1 MQGRRSLLLSSIA
14 IAFSI
19 SLPADQP
26 IVAQNP
32 IHDLDV
38 YIRQV
43 MRDWEAP
50 GIAVAVVKDDTIV
63 YLKGFGIREI
73 GESDPVDE
81 HTVFSIASTSKAF
94 TAAALG
100 MLVDDGRLRWDD
112 RVTDHLIGFEVA
124 DPWVTRELTVRDLLS
139 HRSGLPR
146 GDRLWY
152 GSLLEREEVLER
164 VRLLQ
169 PASSFRSRYGYQNIM
184 FTAAGE
190 VVPAVTDTSWGDFLE
205 ARIFGPLGM
214 RSTSTTLAEVEAHDN
229 VATPHGKPGR
239 DLTAIAWRDWDNLG
253 GAGAINS
260 SAADMAQWMR
270 MQLGGG
276 VYDGR
281 RFLSERVIREMRSPQ
296 TIVPLSRSDRKF
308 FPETHFASYGLGWR
322 LNDYRGRLVARHG
335 GALDG
340 FRTHIALLPEEN
352 LGVVALTNVNESS
365 VPQAIVWHVI
375 DQYLGPQEKDWNQ
388 LYLAEAEKAQAR
400 TDSLWTVRESERLL
414 GTTPTHALAEFA
426 GVYEHEIYGQVT
438 ITLEEE
444 RLIITTGSYYTG
456 DLEHWHLNTFRVG
469 WRDLYLGQ
477 DYLGFMLDRM
487 GRIAAV
493 DVEGFGRFD
502 RQEDPDP
509 PTGG

>member
-1 MQGRRSLLLSSIA
+1 MKDRRFVVPIYLMTVLAVL
-14 IAFSI
+14 FLVPI
-19 SLPADQP
+19 SAEAQDP
-26 IVAQNP
+26 IS
-32 IHDLDV
+32 DLDT

-43 MRDWEAP
+43 MQDWEAP
-50 GIAVAVVKDDTIV
+50 GIAVAVVKDDRIV
-63 YLKGFGIREI
+63 YLKGFGVREI
-73 GESDPVDE
+73 GGDVPVDE

-112 RVTDHLIGFEVA
+112 RVTDHLIGFELA

-146 GDRLWY
+146 GDQLWY
-152 GSLLEREEVLER
+152 GSPFTREEVLER

-184 FTAAGE
+184 FATAGE
-190 VVPAVTDTSWGDFLE
+190 IVPAVTDTSWGDFLE

-239 DLTAIAWRDWDNLG
+239 DLTAISWRDWENLG

-270 MQLGGG
+270 MQLGNG
-276 VYDGR
+276 VHDGQR
-281 RFLSERVIREMRSPQ
+281 LLSERIIREMRSPQ
-296 TIVPLSRSDRKF
+296 TIVPRGRSDREF
-308 FPETHFASYGLGWR
+308 FPETHFALYGLGWR

-352 LGVVALTNVNESS
+352 LGVVAFTNVNESS

-375 DQYLGPQEKDWNQ
+375 DQYLGPREKDWNQ

-400 TDSLWTVRESERLL
+400 TDSLWTVRESERLMD
-414 GTTPTHALAEFA
+414 TTPTHTLAEFA
-426 GVYEHEIYGQVT
+426 GTYEHELYGQVT

-444 RLIITTGSYYTG
+444 RLVITAGPFYTG
-456 DLEHWHLNTFRVG
+456 DLMHWHLNTFRVG
-469 WRDLYLGQ
+469 WRDIYLGQ
-477 DYLGFMLDRM
+477 DYLGFILDRM

-502 RQEDPDP
+502 RVEDPDP

>member
-1 MQGRRSLLLSSIA
+1 MRNGRITIMLQLVVA
-14 IAFSI
+14 I
-19 SLPADQP
+19 P
-26 IVAQNP
+26 IVLFSAQQVRAQDP
-32 IHDLDV
+32 ISDLDT

-43 MRDWEAP
+43 MQDWEAP
-50 GIAVAVVKDDTIV
+50 GVAVAVVKDDRIV
-63 YLKGFGIREI
+63 YLRGFGVREI
-73 GESDPVDE
+73 GIDVPVDE

-94 TAAALG
+94 TTAALG
-100 MLVDDGRLRWDD
+100 LLVDEGRLQWDD
-112 RVTDHLIGFEVA
+112 HVTDHLVGFELA

-146 GDRLWY
+146 GDQLWY
-152 GSLLEREEVLER
+152 GSPFSREEVLER
-164 VRLLQ
+164 VRLLE

-184 FTAAGE
+184 FTTAGE
-190 VVPAVTDTSWGDFLE
+190 IIPAVTDTSWGDFLE

-214 RSTSTTLAEVEAHDN
+214 RSSSTTLAEVEAHDN

-239 DLTAIAWRDWDNLG
+239 DLTAISWRDWDNLG

-270 MQLGGG
+270 LQLGNGE
-276 VYDGR
+276 YDGR

-296 TIVPLSRSDRKF
+296 TIVPLSRSDREF
-308 FPETHFASYGLGWR
+308 FPETHFALYGLGWR

-365 VPQAIVWHVI
+365 VPLSIVWHVI

-388 LYLAEAEKAQAR
+388 LYLAAAEKAQAR

-426 GVYEHEIYGQVT
+426 GTYEHDIYGQVT
-438 ITLEEE
+438 ITFEDE
-444 RLIITTGSYYTG
+444 RLVITAGPFYIG
-456 DLEHWHLNTFRVG
+456 DLVHWHLNTFRVG

-477 DYLGFMLDRM
+477 DYLGFILDRM

-493 DVEGFGRFD
+493 DIEGFGRFERLD
-502 RQEDPDP
+502 DPDP